1 MAFFAS
7 FAMRVRRLPEIREMI
22 ASPEFL
28 EWWGQLVAAR
38 VALADAE
45 AARDELLAQ
54 LTLMEFRSELTQ
66 KNAIDTLYRAG
77 EHEDG
82 AAQSLAE
89 ATELENRSFPGVA
102 AFEEQRFKVSEIWY
116 RFGAADRALEDARD
130 QEQSPA
136 MLDALERRHRALA
149 DEYERE
155 IARRKRLWDEV
166 ERLWARSTEVSLMT
180 CEERVLARK
189 VRKESEALFGLA
201 EERKKKAQTIKLE
214 AECAATAVEKA
225 RTALAML
232 RTRAR
237 DLFGAAVGID
247 FLYFRQKD
255 DQKQALAV
263 ALVDDHTAYNVE
275 VRAHAVYSV
284 DRERGVGF
292 LEPARASVPSP
303 EEGDRRFEVYF
314 LTGRKGA
321 SHP

>member
-1 MAFFAS
+1 
-7 FAMRVRRLPEIREMI
+7 MRVRRLSEIRELI
-22 ASPEFL
+22 ASSEFL

-38 VALADAE
+38 VFLADAE

-54 LTLMEFRSELTQ
+54 LTLMEFRAELTQ

-82 AAQSLAE
+82 AARTLAE
-89 ATELENRSFPGVA
+89 ATDLENRSFPGVA
-102 AFEEQRFKVSEIWY
+102 SFEEQRFKVSEIWY
-116 RFGAADRALEDARD
+116 RLGAAEKALEDGRD
-130 QEQSPA
+130 QKQPA
-136 MLDALERRHRALA
+136 AVLEPLEKRHRVLA

-155 IARRKRLWDEV
+155 MARRKRLWEEV

-201 EERKKKAQTIKLE
+201 EERKKKTQTIKLE
-214 AECAATAVEKA
+214 AESAATAVEKA

-232 RTRAR
+232 QTRAR
-237 DLFGAAVGID
+237 DLFGAAVGTD

-263 ALVDDHTAYNVE
+263 ALVDDHSAYNVD
-275 VRAHAVYSV
+275 VKAHAVYSV
-284 DRERGVGF
+284 DRQRGVGF
-292 LEPARASVPSP
+292 LEPARASAPST
-303 EEGDRRFEVYF
+303 EEGDRRFEAYF
-314 LTGRKGA
+314 LTGRK
-321 SHP
+321 SSSQP